1 MRAGTLDSV
10 IYIQKPATT
19 SADEYG
25 TPIES
30 WELVA
35 KMRAAVLQYSLDD
48 REGQRGSTSETSI
61 TFRTRYLAGANLD
74 QRVIYDGDAYTIRQI
89 KELGRGRG
97 LDLICERVGS

>member
-1 MRAGTLDSV
+1 MRAGSLDSV
-10 IYIQKPATT
+10 IIIQRPVTAI
-19 SADEYG
+19 DEYG
-25 TPIES
+25 TPAES

-61 TFRTRYLAGANLD
+61 TFRTRYLAGASLD

-97 LDLICERVGS
+97 LDLICERVGQ